1 MDSASV
7 SERLETCN
15 RDKEQ
20 GDERSTTLARA
31 RAGGWAGGRAGGRA
45 GGHVTDG
52 QRNEAKAA
60 RGVFAAMARR
70 TRGGRGRASALTPN
84 LWDSSGQGSSQKL
97 MPALLVFAQCI
108 CRYF

>member
-1 MDSASV
+1 M
-7 SERLETCN
+7 
-15 RDKEQ
+15 RDPQ
-20 GDERSTTLARA
+20 RSRV
-31 RAGGWAGGRAGGRA
+31 RGRA